1 MELRPYQ
8 DKSIQDVRTTYT
20 QGKKRVLLYVPT
32 GGGKTECAIAV
43 TKYARAKGKKVLF
56 LCNRKDLVRQT
67 VARFAKYGINTG
79 VLQGKNTWR
88 PFDELVVGSIQTL
101 ASRMKYGHYFDF
113 DFLIVDEAHT
123 CAGSKQYREL
133 FRQWN
138 NIPVLGL
145 SATPFSKGLGA
156 TRSEEHTSE
165 LQSH

>member
-79 VLQGKNTWR
+79 VDRK
-88 PFDELVVGSIQTL
+88 S
-101 ASRMKYGHYFDF
+101 
-113 DFLIVDEAHT
+113 
-123 CAGSKQYREL
+123 
-133 FRQWN
+133 
-138 NIPVLGL
+138 
-145 SATPFSKGLGA
+145 
-156 TRSEEHTSE
+156 TRLNS
-165 LQSH
+165 SH